1 MGDTYPRFT
10 VAAVQAAS
18 VLFDRDKTID
28 RAIRLIEEAA
38 DKGAVI
44 IAFPEVFVA
53 GHMGVWY
60 KGRKL
65 NPFDRVHEVFKAI
78 YENGV
83 KVPSPTT
90 DRLCDAAKK
99 ANAYVIIG
107 INEIDPVF
115 PGTLYMSQL
124 FISDKGEIMGVHRKM
139 MATVYERFIYSPG
152 DGSYLRVFDS
162 PYGKLSGLTCGEHNH
177 SLFKYALL
185 AMGAQIHIAGWPSFP
200 ERIFNDIQ
208 REATNYRLR
217 QFAKE
222 GQLFILNCCGITD
235 QQNIEACFDL
245 QEDKDNVVPGTG
257 GGTSIIDPA
266 GSFLAGPV
274 HEGEVVLTAEISL
287 TDAFFGKTQFN
298 VLGDYGRW
306 DVLSLNFSREKL
318 LPFKNIT
325 PDENHSAGLRQE
337 LRETN
342 KLLVEMIEKLDL
354 LTNKLDKEDN

>member
-1 MGDTYPRFT
+1 MADKFPRFT

-38 DKGAVI
+38 DRGAVI

-65 NPFDRVHEVFKAI
+65 NPFDRVHEVLKEI

-83 KVPSPTT
+83 KVPSPATEK
-90 DRLCDAAKK
+90 LCKAAKK
-99 ANAYVIIG
+99 TNAYVIIG

-124 FISDKGEIMGVHRKM
+124 FISNTGEILGVHRKM

-177 SLFKYALL
+177 SLFKYALV
-185 AMGAQIHIAGWPSFP
+185 AMGAQIHIAGWPPFP
-200 ERIFNDIQ
+200 EHIFNDIQ

-222 GQLFILNCCGITD
+222 GQLFVLNCCGITD
-235 QQNIEACFDL
+235 EQNIEASFDL
-245 QEDKDNVVPGTG
+245 QEDKDNVVPNTG

-274 HEGEVVLTAEISL
+274 HEGEEVLTAEICL

-306 DVLSLNFSREKL
+306 DVLSLNFNREKL
-318 LPFKNIT
+318 LPFKNVT
-325 PDENHSAGLRQE
+325 PANDHSVGLRHE
-337 LRETN
+337 LQETN
-342 KLLVEMIEKLDL
+342 KILSEVNQKLDL
-354 LTNKLDKEDN
+354 LTKRLQKESD

>member
-1 MGDTYPRFT
+1 MSDAFPRFT

-65 NPFDRVHEVFKAI
+65 NPFDRVHEVLKEI
-78 YENGV
+78 YQSGV
-83 KVPSPTT
+83 KVPSPAT
-90 DRLCDAAKK
+90 DRLCKAAKK
-99 ANAYVIIG
+99 ANAYVVIG

-124 FISDKGEIMGVHRKM
+124 FISDSGEILGVHRKM
-139 MATVYERFIYSPG
+139 MATVYEKFVYSPG

-162 PYGKLSGLTCGEHNH
+162 RYGKLSGLTCGEHNH
-177 SLFKYALL
+177 SLFKYALV
-185 AMGAQIHIAGWPSFP
+185 AMGAQIHIAGWPPFP

-222 GQLFILNCCGITD
+222 GQLFVLNCCGITD
-235 QQNIEACFDL
+235 EQNIEACFDM
-245 QEDKDNVVPGTG
+245 QEDKDAVVANTG

-266 GSFLAGPV
+266 GSYLAGPV
-274 HEGEVVLTAEISL
+274 HEGEAVLTAEISL
-287 TDAFFGKTQFN
+287 EDAFFGKTQFN

-306 DVLSLNFSREKL
+306 DVVSLNFNREKL
-318 LPFKNIT
+318 SPFKNIAAS
-325 PDENHSAGLRQE
+325 EEHSMITQVE
-337 LRETN
+337 LQETN
-342 KLLVEMIEKLDL
+342 RMLSELNQKLDL
-354 LTNKLDKEDN
+354 LTKSLQKKGK

>member
-1 MGDTYPRFT
+1 MRDIYPRFT

-28 RAIRLIEEAA
+28 KAVRLIEEAA

-44 IAFPEVFVA
+44 IAFPEVYVA

-65 NPFDRVHEVFKAI
+65 NPFGKVHEVFKEI

-83 KVPSPTT
+83 RVPSPET
-90 DRLCDAAKK
+90 DRLCKAAKK
-99 ANAYVIIG
+99 ATAFVIIG

-124 FISDKGEIMGVHRKM
+124 CISDTGEILGVHRKM
-139 MATVYERFIYSPG
+139 MPTVYEKFVYGPG
-152 DGSYLRVFDS
+152 DGSYLKVFDS
-162 PYGKLSGLTCGEHNH
+162 PHGKISCLSCGEHNH
-177 SLFKYALL
+177 SLFKYALIS
-185 AMGAQIHIAGWPSFP
+185 MGAQIHVAGWPPFP
-200 ERIFNDIQ
+200 NEIFNDIQ

-222 GQLFILNCCGITD
+222 GQLFVLNCCGITD
-235 QQNIEACFDL
+235 RQNIEACFDT
-245 QEDKDNVVPGTG
+245 QEDKDNVVENTG
-257 GGTSIIDPA
+257 GGTSIISPS
-266 GSFLAGPV
+266 GSYLAGPV

-287 TDAFFGKTQFN
+287 EDAYFGKTQFN

-306 DVLSLNFSREKL
+306 DVLSLNFNRQKL
-318 LPFKNIT
+318 SPFKNLIS
-325 PDENHSAGLRQE
+325 PECNSSNSSLDLQE
-337 LRETN
+337 TKKVLCELN
-342 KLLVEMIEKLDL
+342 QKLDV
-354 LTNKLDKEDN
+354 LTEYIKKKE